1 MLQSRFLTDTRWK
14 IGDVGT
20 LNISKWASKSA
31 ESSFAAASSGI
42 SIPFCG
48 TILDEARFPRES
60 SEMTSIQQRR
70 DWIWVAVIAIG
81 ITLLSPAVRPVN
93 SAAARDKSLS
103 LSVPAASSVGA
114 EIAIGKRVG
123 RSLRALLQFQQN
135 HGPDRGAWVVYQPV
149 QFVGLEIGRAHV

>member
-1 MLQSRFLTDTRWK
+1 
-14 IGDVGT
+14 
-20 LNISKWASKSA
+20 
-31 ESSFAAASSGI
+31 
-42 SIPFCG
+42 
-48 TILDEARFPRES
+48 
-60 SEMTSIQQRR
+60 MTSIQQRR

-135 HGPDRGAWVVYQPV
+135 HRPDRGAWVVYQPV
-149 QFVGLEIGRAHV
+149 QFVGLVSPLNIVSSYALSHLGYAPATPSLPSSFQRPPPTQIA